1 MSEDLH
7 GTQEREVL
15 RVRQLLCDGG
25 QVDRVWERGQHG
37 LHLEP
42 ADQGDRAEADR
53 AHGRGP
59 LHRLPPHREY
69 HRLRQPRE

>member
-25 QVDRVWERGQHG
+25 QVDRVRERGQPG

-42 ADQGDRAEADR
+42 PEQGDRPEVVR
-53 AHGRGP
+53 PHGRRP
-59 LHRLPPHREY
+59 VHRLPPHREY
-69 HRLRQPRE
+69 HRIRKFRE